1 MAVLHTSNLQFVQFT
16 HLLNWHAGKL
26 TIGVSNG
33 EEFVESFPDAG
44 PARVDSLH
52 LGGHAIAAAGS
63 RCSRDGGSCLAVV
76 WGKMFKLM
84 VSWITLP
91 GSCPVLLGSLT
102 LRARLTDTACFPS
115 LPALPACC
123 LRIQSELGMP
133 TFTTARTFLASR
145 PMLAQEE
152 ATITLA
158 LRALTS
164 RYDLYG
170 MLKEPIPAWLSEQPH
185 HPRLLLAA
193 VAASHLDHRLPG
205 ESRPAEVVGLLTKP
219 GSLKSRFTYS
229 VSSITIGSSTYEG
242 DQSLLCKDDDVRL
255 GGVAQDWED
264 EAELCVDVP
273 ERCAILKCP
282 LLDVNISHPIERAF
296 FVVLLCW

>member
-16 HLLNWHAGKL
+16 HLLSWHAGTL

-52 LGGHAIAAAGS
+52 LGGHAIAGS

-158 LRALTS
+158 LRA
-164 RYDLYG
+164 
-170 MLKEPIPAWLSEQPH
+170 
-185 HPRLLLAA
+185 
-193 VAASHLDHRLPG
+193 
-205 ESRPAEVVGLLTKP
+205 
-219 GSLKSRFTYS
+219 
-229 VSSITIGSSTYEG
+229 
-242 DQSLLCKDDDVRL
+242 
-255 GGVAQDWED
+255 
-264 EAELCVDVP
+264 
-273 ERCAILKCP
+273 
-282 LLDVNISHPIERAF
+282 
-296 FVVLLCW
+296 